1 VTRSVYP
8 FDGGALLDAIP
19 NATAVLATDGTIL
32 AVNRA
37 WLTFAAANGGTPERT
52 GPGMNYLDVCRRA
65 AASGCLDATEVE
77 AGLRTV
83 FAGGAVE
90 YTMEYECSS
99 HAVERWFVLRI
110 TQIIGEP
117 AGALVSHTNVSRR
130 KIAERNLERRASED
144 SLTELPNRFLFAER
158 VTAALK
164 APQSRRKAAADVGLL
179 FIDLDDFKPIND
191 IYGHAAGDEVLQ
203 AVAARM
209 RAVTRPH
216 DTIARLGGD
225 EFAVLSPRITA
236 TNLAALARRITEA
249 LSEPHLIHGVLVRI
263 GASVG
268 LYLATRGENV
278 IDALGRADQAMY
290 AMKRLRGIG
299 SPPL

>member
-1 VTRSVYP
+1 
-8 FDGGALLDAIP
+8 
-19 NATAVLATDGTIL
+19 
-32 AVNRA
+32 
-37 WLTFAAANGGTPERT
+37 
-52 GPGMNYLDVCRRA
+52 M
-65 AASGCLDATEVE
+65 
-77 AGLRTV
+77 
-83 FAGGAVE
+83 
-90 YTMEYECSS
+90 
-99 HAVERWFVLRI
+99 
-110 TQIIGEP
+110 
-117 AGALVSHTNVSRR
+117 
-130 KIAERNLERRASED
+130 
-144 SLTELPNRFLFAER
+144 
-158 VTAALK
+158 TAALK